1 MEVLVTIVT
10 AKEYCAQY
18 NEAYENGHKEK
29 RHKKCCKHS
38 PAIPGGLNWLV
49 HSCSGSW
56 YSGCKILLIWFISVA
71 SMISWEFSGVAWI
84 VDIYSNS
91 SWLLSILCNTVLLLL
106 DE

>member
-38 PAIPGGLNWLV
+38 PAIPGGLN
-49 HSCSGSW
+49 SCPGSW
-56 YSGCKILLIWFISVA
+56 YSGCKIRLIWFISVG
-71 SMISWEFSGVAWI
+71 SMISWGFSGVVLI
-84 VDIYSNS
+84 VDIYSKNF
-91 SWLLSILCNTVLLLL
+91 WLLSILCNTVLLLL
-106 DE
+106 NE